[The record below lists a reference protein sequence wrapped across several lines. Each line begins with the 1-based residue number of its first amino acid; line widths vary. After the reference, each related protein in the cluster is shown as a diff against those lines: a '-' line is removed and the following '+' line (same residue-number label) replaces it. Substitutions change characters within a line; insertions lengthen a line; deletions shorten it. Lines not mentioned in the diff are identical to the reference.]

1 MHRLPMPR
9 PRTAGRLA
17 PALLAL
23 SVSLLIAPGC
33 RAVSAPAA
41 IHWPTQPPP
50 PLNAKDPVL
59 WVALASRL
67 GPTAGGADQAAPL
80 VLQAA
85 TGSLSLVDAAG
96 QRRSGTSLRL
106 RWREVPLAKPLLLGR
121 SVLGP
126 FASFESAEQAAMAWR
141 ALGVEAQIGYPKD
154 WEVWAVASSK
164 APQGFQAR
172 TDERLVTSGLALEAP
187 AAAGG
192 GSRTATLL
200 EGPMLITA
208 PGGLRWQGGVFPG
221 PFRLQPDAYGGWSLI
236 EQVPLERYLLGVVPH
251 EIGAA
256 SPPAALAAQAV
267 LARTWALRNRH
278 RFAIDGYHL
287 CADTQCQ
294 VYGDPRLAGGAVA
307 RAIQATTGQVL
318 SWKGMP
324 IHAVYHA
331 TNGGVSAGF
340 EEVWSGSALPYL
352 QARPDGPAAF
362 AQRFAVPL
370 PAAILPQLL
379 NQGGA
384 AYGADHPRFRWQR
397 LLTAEQ
403 IREDLA
409 RTGAGVGTPVGLK
422 VLERGPSGRVLALA
436 VEGSG
441 GERVL
446 RLDAIRRTFRQ
457 LPSTLF
463 LLVPDR
469 PGAWRI
475 VGGGFGHG
483 AGLSQAGAIDLAARG
498 WSLGRIL
505 GHYYPGTDL
514 QPIHSLGG
522 PL

>member
-1 MHRLPMPR
+1 M
-9 PRTAGRLA
+9 
-17 PALLAL
+17 
-23 SVSLLIAPGC
+23 
-33 RAVSAPAA
+33 
-41 IHWPTQPPP
+41 
-50 PLNAKDPVL
+50 L

-294 VYGDPRLAGGAVA
+294 VYGDPAWRAEPWHGRSRPPRARCSAGRACRFTRCITRRTGGLGGVRRGLEWFRPALSPGQAGWTRRLCPAFHRPLAG
-307 RAIQATTGQVL
+307 R
-318 SWKGMP
+318 
-324 IHAVYHA
+324 
-331 TNGGVSAGF
+331 
-340 EEVWSGSALPYL
+340 
-352 QARPDGPAAF
+352 DPAATPEPGRRGLRGGPPPF
-362 AQRFAVPL
+362 SL
-370 PAAILPQLL
+370 AAL
-379 NQGGA
+379 
-384 AYGADHPRFRWQR
+384 AYG
-397 LLTAEQ
+397 
-403 IREDLA
+403 
-409 RTGAGVGTPVGLK
+409 
-422 VLERGPSGRVLALA
+422 
-436 VEGSG
+436 
-441 GERVL
+441 
-446 RLDAIRRTFRQ
+446 
-457 LPSTLF
+457 
-463 LLVPDR
+463 
-469 PGAWRI
+469 
-475 VGGGFGHG
+475 
-483 AGLSQAGAIDLAARG
+483 
-498 WSLGRIL
+498 
-505 GHYYPGTDL
+505 
-514 QPIHSLGG
+514 
-522 PL
+522 